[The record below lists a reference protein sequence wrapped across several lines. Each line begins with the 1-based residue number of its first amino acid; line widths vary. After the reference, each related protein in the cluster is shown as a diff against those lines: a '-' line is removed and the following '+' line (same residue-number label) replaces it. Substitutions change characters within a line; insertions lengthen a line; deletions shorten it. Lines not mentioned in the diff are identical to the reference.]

1 MHTKNDMKIVYL
13 IHSTYNPGGMERV
26 LLNKVSYLV
35 EKMGWEVTVVTTDQ
49 KDRPP
54 FYPFPEDVRMID
66 LGINYSDDNGK
77 PFLKKLAG
85 YFKRR
90 QEHKKR
96 LKALLEQERPD
107 VVDCFYPGECSFVPS
122 LKDGSKKV
130 MELHQSKL
138 FHYQYNRSGLMGL
151 ADKVRARMDERLV
164 RKFDLFVV
172 LTQEDKQMWG
182 EMPGIRVIP
191 NAANF
196 IAENYSDCSAKR
208 VIAVG
213 RLDYQKSFDR
223 LIMAWE
229 KVLQKRPDWRLDIFG
244 QGEWQEMLQKMIV
257 HRGLHDVVRVNAPT
271 KNIGKEYSES
281 SMIVMSSHYEGFPMV
296 LVEAYNRQRSTG
308 IQSGYQIPQVL
319 YAGDNVWVEPGGNKY
334 DVGCYETIHHEWVIH
349 NYGKAIWT
357 GRSLVLANQA
367 EIRPKFS
374 LTKLDIP
381 DVMPGGIIKIAVDI
395 SANGF
400 EGSFNCKWEMQ
411 DSEGKNCFPNSRY
424 VFDVVVNVSFDY
436 DRFKSI
442 GGRDRG

>member
-1 MHTKNDMKIVYL
+1 MNMRNPMKILYQ
-13 IHSTYNPGGMERV
+13 IHSIYNPGGMERV
-26 LLNKVSYLV
+26 LLNKVTYLV

-49 KDRPP
+49 KGRSP

-77 PFLKKLAG
+77 PFFKKLAG

-90 QEHKKR
+90 KEHKAR
-96 LKALLEQERPD
+96 LKALLEKERPD
-107 VVDCFYPGECSFVPS
+107 VVDCFYPGECSFVPG
-122 LKDGSKKV
+122 LKDGSRKV

-164 RKFDLFVV
+164 RKFDRFVV

-229 KVLQKRPDWRLDIFG
+229 KVVQKRPDWRLDIFG
-244 QGEWQEMLQKMIV
+244 QGEWKEMLQKMIDD
-257 HRGLHDVVRVNAPT
+257 RGLQDVVRVNAPT

-281 SMIVMSSHYEGFPMV
+281 SMLVMSSHYEGFPMV
-296 LVEAYNRQRSTG
+296 MVEAMACG
-308 IQSGYQIPQVL
+308 LP
-319 YAGDNVWVEPGGNKY
+319 A
-334 DVGCYETIHHEWVIH
+334 
-349 NYGKAIWT
+349 
-357 GRSLVLANQA
+357 
-367 EIRPKFS
+367 
-374 LTKLDIP
+374 
-381 DVMPGGIIKIAVDI
+381 
-395 SANGF
+395 
-400 EGSFNCKWEMQ
+400 
-411 DSEGKNCFPNSRY
+411 
-424 VFDVVVNVSFDY
+424 VSFD
-436 DRFKSI
+436 FKCGPKDIIKDGENGVIVPDGDIDALAEAMMKLMGDDELRKRMGEEAKKVVETYSEEKVMSKWMKLYEEVVA
-442 GGRDRG
+442 D